1 MRITSILENQKIEKR
16 IAITP
21 EIAKKYISLGFEV
34 SLSENYGNH
43 LGIKDEEYK
52 ELGVSISKDE
62 KEIISSADIIVQLGL
77 LDDDKSSLFK
87 ENQSFIGVLNPYE
100 NKDKINDLVKK
111 NINTFSLELLP
122 RITRAQSMDI
132 LSSQAN
138 LAGYKAVVESFAHFE
153 KAIPMMMTAAGTIP
167 AAKVLV
173 VGAGV
178 AGLQAI
184 ATAKRMGAI
193 VFATDVR
200 LASKEQ
206 VESLGGK
213 FLTVEGAENLET
225 EGGYAKEASDDFKKK
240 QEELLSE
247 TLKKIDIVVCTALI
261 PGKKAPIIIK
271 EDMINNM
278 KAGSIIYDLAA
289 IQGGNTAHTKVDEI
303 VDKNGVKIMGESNI
317 LNKLPTSASNL
328 YAKNVFNFVS
338 NLYDKE
344 NITLFKSL
352 LRQELNAAGLIINAT
367 LNLSLSHTEA
377 NIIQETMIRFKI
389 AIDKLSE
396 HIQIKDPQKSIKRRS
411 HETYILSKTMRI
423 RLAKK
428 SDIWLLY
435 NWVNKID
442 SIENKLITNKKIPKT
457 DHKIWYENSLKN
469 KNRYIWII
477 ENQHIAIGQLRF
489 DINEDKKLCFIDIYI
504 DKEHRKNN
512 FGQNAYKSSY

>member
-1 MRITSILENQKIEKR
+1 MIIASILENQKIEKR

-21 EIAKKYISLGFEV
+21 EIAKKYISLGLEV
-34 SLSENYGNH
+34 SLSENYGSH
-43 LGIKDEEYK
+43 LGIHDEEYK
-52 ELGVSISKDE
+52 ELGASILKDE
-62 KEIISSADIIVQLGL
+62 KEILSNADIIVQLGL
-77 LDDDKSSLFK
+77 LDDDKSSILK
-87 ENQSFIGVLNPYE
+87 ENQTFIGVLNPYD
-100 NKDKINDLVKK
+100 NKDKLNNLIKK

-138 LAGYKAVVESFAHFE
+138 LAGYKAVLESFANFE

-200 LASKEQ
+200 MASKEQ

-213 FLTVEGAENLET
+213 FLTVQGVENLET

-247 TLKKIDIVVCTALI
+247 TLKKIDIVICTALI
-261 PGKKAPIIIK
+261 PGKKAPVIIK

-278 KAGSIIYDLAA
+278 NSGSIIYDLAA
-289 IQGGNTAHTKVDEI
+289 IQGGNTAFTKVDEI
-303 VDKNGVKIMGESNI
+303 VDRNGIKIMGESNV
-317 LNKLPTSASNL
+317 LNKLPISASNL

-344 NITLFKSL
+344 N
-352 LRQELNAAGLIINAT
+352 
-367 LNLSLSHTEA
+367 
-377 NIIQETMIRFKI
+377 
-389 AIDKLSE
+389 
-396 HIQIKDPQKSIKRRS
+396 
-411 HETYILSKTMRI
+411 
-423 RLAKK
+423 
-428 SDIWLLY
+428 
-435 NWVNKID
+435 
-442 SIENKLITNKKIPKT
+442 KKININLEDEIVEKT
-457 DHKIWYENSLKN
+457 LVK
-469 KNRYIWII
+469 
-477 ENQHIAIGQLRF
+477 
-489 DINEDKKLCFIDIYI
+489 
-504 DKEHRKNN
+504 
-512 FGQNAYKSSY
+512 